1 MKFLSAMIM
10 MVFSGLSVS
19 ALAGQQYHE
28 ARSDAMGGASVASS
42 NPEGAAFINPALL
55 AVHGPKYSGGVV
67 MFPALGVD
75 MGNVSDLNDKFDA
88 LQLSYDGLENAINA
102 ADIAGIEN
110 YRSALITDLQSLE
123 DEHAYASVG
132 LGLSVVLP
140 TKRMPM
146 AIFYKTYID
155 AVSVAAIEQSD
166 LDLLNDIDPN
176 APPVLTDLDSQGAVV
191 AGAVSDLGVALSFP
205 LSIVNMPIAIGI
217 SPKLQ
222 RIDTYNYV
230 ISANDFDTSDFDDDK
245 YRNKE
250 TAFNLDIGVAIQP
263 TAGMV
268 LGLSGRNLVSQ
279 KVDTVESLGRQ
290 FTYRV
295 EALYTAGVS
304 YEWNRLSV
312 TTDIDLN
319 KHQGFDQ
326 IDSRQYWRLGGEIKA
341 TDWFALRFGY
351 RRDLEDS
358 TADIYSVGTGFR
370 IGRSFNFDL
379 TGMVGSDDAIGGVI
393 QTSYH
398 F

>member
-1 MKFLSAMIM
+1 MKFLNTVFT
-10 MVFSGLSVS
+10 MVLGGLSVS
-19 ALAGQQYHE
+19 AFAGQQYYE

-42 NPEGAAFINPALL
+42 HREGAAFINPALL
-55 AVHGPKYSGGVV
+55 AVHAPKYSGGLV
-67 MFPALGVD
+67 MLPALGADAANVD
-75 MGNVSDLNDKFDA
+75 NLSDQFDA
-88 LQLSYDGLENAINA
+88 LQLSYDGLESAIDA
-102 ADIAGIEN
+102 ADAAGVES
-110 YRSALITDLQSLE
+110 YKMALIGDLQSLE
-123 DEHAYASVG
+123 DESAYVSAG
-132 LGLSVVLP
+132 LGFSVVLP

-146 AIFYKTYID
+146 AVFYKTYID

-166 LDLLNDIDPN
+166 LDLLENIDPN
-176 APPVLTDLDSQGAVV
+176 SPPALTDLDSQGAVI

-205 LSIVNMPIAIGI
+205 LSIVNMPIAVGI

-230 ISANDFDTSDFDDDK
+230 ISANDFDAGDFDDKK

-250 TAFNLDIGVAIQP
+250 TAINLDVGVAMQP
-263 TAGMV
+263 LEGMV
-268 LGLSGRNLVSQ
+268 VGLSGRNLISQ

-304 YEWNRLSV
+304 YGWNRFSV

-319 KHQGFDQ
+319 KNKRFDE
-326 IDSRQYWRLGGEIKA
+326 IDSTQYWRVGGEIKA
-341 TDWFALRFGY
+341 TDWFALRLGY
-351 RRDLEDS
+351 RHDLEDS
-358 TADIYSVGTGFR
+358 TADIYSIGTGFTV
-370 IGRSFNFDL
+370 GRSFNFDL
-379 TGMVGSDDAIGGVI
+379 TGMMGSDDVIGGVL